1 VRVTLTLITLTLIT
15 LTIITLTLFT
25 LILFT
30 LTLITLTLTLS
41 DPCAR
46 TDAVWCVGS
55 PWHEWHRRTRRD
67 TRSHHHHPCHHC
79 AFPCPSPMPS
89 PRIPLSSSNRTTD
102 MTTDPCNRRYMLTG
116 AVPDGLEEPP
126 AQSTGTLCGCA
137 PCFGQ
142 RPPVDER
149 AVRMDAALEPDALD
163 LLQRM
168 TAKEVRSP
176 ALSAHPPLRL
186 TGLV

>member
-1 VRVTLTLITLTLIT
+1 
-15 LTIITLTLFT
+15 
-25 LILFT
+25 
-30 LTLITLTLTLS
+30 
-41 DPCAR
+41 
-46 TDAVWCVGS
+46 
-55 PWHEWHRRTRRD
+55 
-67 TRSHHHHPCHHC
+67 
-79 AFPCPSPMPS
+79 
-89 PRIPLSSSNRTTD
+89 